1 MTQQFQNIAAS
12 NLFPRFIL
20 GVLLLAGALVGL
32 ETSPALT
39 DEATFN
45 HATHE

>member
-12 NLFPRFIL
+12 NLFQRFFA
-20 GVLLLAGALVGL
+20 GVIPLAGALVGL
-32 ETSPALT
+32 ETRPALT